1 MSREVLLAVTLKRKG
16 VMSAPTSTTPLLTIQ
31 QAYKRYSAK
40 INLYLTLLISSSLS
54 LTSHAPPPTSHAP
67 PTPSSLSS
75 SLLHIPLLLTPS
87 PLLLLFISLL
97 LTRPSPSSNSGPRF
111 AIVLIHLLQF
121 GLRIVEVGLAYLL
134 MLAVMTFNG
143 WLFLTVV
150 LGTAVGYFV
159 SNLVKWSCLP
169 LLG

>member
-1 MSREVLLAVTLKRKG
+1 MDSKMDMTFYFSSKFNLLFQSWNISSAGQLAGVLVGIFVVVLFYEGLKMSREVLLAVTLKRKG

-31 QAYKRYSAK
+31 QAYK
-40 INLYLTLLISSSLS
+40 
-54 LTSHAPPPTSHAP
+54 
-67 PTPSSLSS
+67 
-75 SLLHIPLLLTPS
+75 
-87 PLLLLFISLL
+87 
-97 LTRPSPSSNSGPRF
+97 RPSPSSNSGPRF

>member
-1 MSREVLLAVTLKRKG
+1 MDSKMDMTFYFSSKFNLLFQSWNISSAGQLAGVLVGIFVVVLFYEGLKMSREVLLAVTLKRKG
-16 VMSAPTSTTPLLTIQ
+16 VMSAPKFTYPLLIIQ
-31 QAYKRYSAK
+31 QADK
-40 INLYLTLLISSSLS
+40 
-54 LTSHAPPPTSHAP
+54 
-67 PTPSSLSS
+67 
-75 SLLHIPLLLTPS
+75 
-87 PLLLLFISLL
+87 
-97 LTRPSPSSNSGPRF
+97 RPSPHPSHTSSNSGPRF

-150 LGTAVGYFV
+150 LGAAVGYFV

>member
-1 MSREVLLAVTLKRKG
+1 MDSKMDMTFYFSSKFNLLFQSWNISSAGQLAGVLVGIFVVVLFYEGLKMSREVLLAVTLKRKG

-31 QAYKRYSAK
+31 QAYK
-40 INLYLTLLISSSLS
+40 
-54 LTSHAPPPTSHAP
+54 
-67 PTPSSLSS
+67 
-75 SLLHIPLLLTPS
+75 
-87 PLLLLFISLL
+87 
-97 LTRPSPSSNSGPRF
+97 SNSGPRF